1 MARETLTWDQL
12 FAGLEPQPAFV
23 QEMERLGLLRVV
35 ARSAAGKPLYG
46 AEAREELEKV
56 LELVELG
63 YQLKDI
69 AAIASRVG
77 LPRQRRRFFR
87 RPPTYLRLDE
97 LAHASGAPVERLSA
111 WLASGVIEADLVSD
125 GDGAHFAPAAVE
137 RVRLLEDLLVLGFEE
152 AELLGCVAML
162 RALDDGSAR
171 EVPIVDEPGQTAAAA
186 ATLATLTDRLQRIS
200 RAARRWEK
208 LVAVYRKRLARV
220 ERARPPGAGPRTGR
234 RSRVHTRTRGRKGPG
249 ADGSEG

>member
-35 ARSAAGKPLYG
+35 ARNAAGKPLYG

-77 LPRQRRRFFR
+77 LPRQRRRLFR

-97 LAHASGAPVERLSA
+97 LARACGAPVERLNA
-111 WLASGVIEADLVSD
+111 WLASGVLEADLVSD
-125 GDGAHFAPAAVE
+125 GGGKHFAPSAVE
-137 RVRLLEDLLVLGFEE
+137 QVRLLEDLLVLGVEE
-152 AELLGCVAML
+152 ADLLGHVAMM
-162 RALDDGSAR
+162 RALDDGQPRDAPVVHDR
-171 EVPIVDEPGQTAAAA
+171 RQTEAAA
-186 ATLATLTDRLQRIS
+186 ATLVTLIDRLQRVS

-208 LVAVYRKRLARV
+208 LATVYRKRLVRV
-220 ERARPPGAGPRTGR
+220 ERALPPIAAPRTSR

-249 ADGSEG
+249 VDDSEG

>member
-1 MARETLTWDQL
+1 MPRETLTWDQL

-35 ARSAAGKPLYG
+35 ARNAAGKPLYG

-77 LPRQRRRFFR
+77 LPRQRRRLFR

-97 LAHASGAPVERLSA
+97 LARACGAPVERLSA
-111 WLASGVIEADLVSD
+111 WLEGGVIEPDLVSD
-125 GDGAHFAPAAVE
+125 GGGMHFAPAAVE
-137 RVRLLEDLLVLGFEE
+137 RVRLLEDLLTLGLEE
-152 AELLGCVAML
+152 AELIGHVAMMCVL
-162 RALDDGSAR
+162 EEGGARDAPLVHDRGQLD
-171 EVPIVDEPGQTAAAA
+171 AAA
-186 ATLATLTDRLQRIS
+186 ATLATLSERLQRIS
-200 RAARRWEK
+200 RASRRWEK

-220 ERARPPGAGPRTGR
+220 ERARVPDPAPRTGR

-249 ADGSEG
+249 SEDGEG